1 MLACLC
7 LVNLLANSAYS
18 SIAPFFPQEALKKGV
33 PTSVH
38 GIVFASYSVSM
49 ALFSPMFARLL
60 NTHSAKKILITGC
73 LCEGVAMIIFGL
85 IDYIDGPT
93 AYACSAFF
101 CRFLEG
107 FGNGLLNSSSSKL
120 LMIVFPEEKL
130 ARMNGILQSFTGL
143 GMLMGPILGSLLF
156 ILGGFQLPFYIVGV
170 FLILLAL
177 VNLSI
182 IPNGLQQELRK

>member
-1 MLACLC
+1 
-7 LVNLLANSAYS
+7 
-18 SIAPFFPQEALKKGV
+18 
-33 PTSVH
+33 
-38 GIVFASYSVSM
+38 
-49 ALFSPMFARLL
+49 
-60 NTHSAKKILITGC
+60 
-73 LCEGVAMIIFGL
+73 MIIFGL
-85 IDYIDGPT
+85 IDFINGPT

-170 FLILLAL
+170 LLLLLAL

-182 IPNGLQQELRK
+182 IPNGMQPELRK